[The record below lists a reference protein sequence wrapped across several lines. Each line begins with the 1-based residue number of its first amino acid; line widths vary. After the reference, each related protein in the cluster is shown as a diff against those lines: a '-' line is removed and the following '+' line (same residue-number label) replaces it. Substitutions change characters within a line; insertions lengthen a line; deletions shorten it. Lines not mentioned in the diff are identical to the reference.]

1 MRIPSARRTLRGM
14 LTRRQLLVRGGG
26 ATVALACFGA
36 LPGGA
41 VAGPAALSGT
51 HAETYVAILE
61 LINADPAYELADRL
75 NRARRF
81 AEIYAGADDAFRE
94 YADTALDEFAQGRLT
109 AAALDL
115 AALPYRDDPDDKT
128 IRFTLS

>member
-1 MRIPSARRTLRGM
+1 MARFLSCGTAAGRPLEHRTSVPWRPARPRAKDQGPTLMRIPSARRTLRVM

-61 LINADPAYELADRL
+61 LINADPAY
-75 NRARRF
+75 
-81 AEIYAGADDAFRE
+81 
-94 YADTALDEFAQGRLT
+94 
-109 AAALDL
+109 
-115 AALPYRDDPDDKT
+115 
-128 IRFTLS
+128 